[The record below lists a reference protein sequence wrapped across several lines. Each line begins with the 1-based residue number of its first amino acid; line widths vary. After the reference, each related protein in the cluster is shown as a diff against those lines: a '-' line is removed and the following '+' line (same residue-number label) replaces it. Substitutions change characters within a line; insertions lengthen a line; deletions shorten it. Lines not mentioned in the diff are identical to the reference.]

1 MVAEFPRED
10 GEKARPRRSEGL
22 PRGRRLR
29 RRAEYQ
35 AIYGTGRK
43 VFGRFVVVFAAGAA
57 SAGRL
62 GITATKRIGSAT
74 ERNRAKRR
82 IREIVR
88 RSEPLPFDVVVNVRD
103 GAARAP
109 FDELRK
115 DVRRALGRLAGAA

>member
-10 GEKARPRRSEGL
+10 GEKASPRRPEGL
-22 PRGRRLR
+22 PRSRRLR

-35 AIYGTGRK
+35 AIYASGRK
-43 VFGRFVVVFAAGAA
+43 VFGRFVVVFAAPAP
-57 SAGRL
+57 SSGRL
-62 GITATKRIGSAT
+62 GVTASKRIGDAT

-88 RSEPLPFDVVVNVRD
+88 RGEPLPFDVVVNVRE

-109 FDELRK
+109 FDELRR
-115 DVRRALGRLAGAA
+115 DVRRALGRLLGAA